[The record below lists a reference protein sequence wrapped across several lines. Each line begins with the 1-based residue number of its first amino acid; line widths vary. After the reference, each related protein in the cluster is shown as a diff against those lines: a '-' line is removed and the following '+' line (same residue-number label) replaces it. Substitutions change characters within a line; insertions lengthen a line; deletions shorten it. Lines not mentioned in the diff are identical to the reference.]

1 MAFLDNS
8 GDIILD
14 AVLTDAGRAKLARG
28 DGTFRIVKF
37 ALGDDEIDYSLY
49 NKNDSRGSAYY
60 DIDILS
66 APILEAFT
74 DNMSG
79 VKSKLVSI
87 SRNNLLY
94 LPVMKLNEIESSTQ
108 MHSSG
113 AFFVAVDSDTE
124 AQFGASDRTGVL
136 FGFTL
141 SQNASNA
148 NGNYVRLEQG
158 LDTNEISPSN
168 VIDSDL
174 VETQYIIEIDNRL
187 GKIVS
192 VTGQP
197 AAVSYIDDDNIAS
210 YYLTL
215 NTDSGYVQELEP
227 VSATDTTGTTR
238 TIRGPQGT
246 SLDFKLGSSLDLAT
260 STFLFER
267 LGDTVSLV
275 TSKGT
280 NTYYYID
287 TTVRVV
293 GATTGYRVDIPI
305 RFLKLS

>member
-14 AVLTDAGRAKLARG
+14 AVLTDAGRAKLAKG

-74 DNMSG
+74 DNMAG

-94 LPVMKLNEIESSTQ
+94 LPVIKLNELESSTQ
-108 MHSSG
+108 MHPSG
-113 AFFVAVDSDTE
+113 AFFVAVDADTE
-124 AQFGASDRTGVL
+124 AQFAQNDRTGIL

-158 LDTNEISPSN
+158 LDTTEISPAN

-174 VETQYIIEIDNRL
+174 IETQYIIEVDNRL
-187 GKIVS
+187 AKIVS

-227 VSATDTTGTTR
+227 VSATDTTGTNR
-238 TIRGPQGT
+238 TIKGPQGT

-267 LGDTVSLV
+267 LGDTVSLT

-280 NTYYYID
+280 STYYYID

-293 GATTGYRVDIPI
+293 GATTGYRVDVPV